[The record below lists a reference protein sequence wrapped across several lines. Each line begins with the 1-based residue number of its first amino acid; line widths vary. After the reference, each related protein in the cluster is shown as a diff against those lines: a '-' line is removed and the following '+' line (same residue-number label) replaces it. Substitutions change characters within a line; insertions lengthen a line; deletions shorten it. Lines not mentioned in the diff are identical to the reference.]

1 MQIDT
6 NNFFVA
12 QGSGDIHEK
21 YEKKF
26 QNQIHVFFWLLT
38 VYEKKQ
44 VSRLSAIFEFMSA
57 VS

>member
-12 QGSGDIHEK
+12 QGSGEK